1 MPFVVSS
8 ILTTEASEAVLA
20 TSRDLVKNVKGIM
33 DSVDR
38 ERSDLVEAAQN
49 SVKTVNKLSDEVKT
63 AAGALTGEN
72 QSGQVTPD
80 TAPLMA
86 SCGYNVIISFP
97 RRSCC

>member
-1 MPFVVSS
+1 MNAMQCDVFDV
-8 ILTTEASEAVLA
+8 LCTTEASEAVLA

-72 QSGQVTPD
+72 QSGQVTQ
-80 TAPLMA
+80 TQLL
-86 SCGYNVIISFP
+86 
-97 RRSCC
+97 

>member
-1 MPFVVSS
+1 M
-8 ILTTEASEAVLA
+8 LA

-80 TAPLMA
+80 TA
-86 SCGYNVIISFP
+86 SCGYNVTISCP